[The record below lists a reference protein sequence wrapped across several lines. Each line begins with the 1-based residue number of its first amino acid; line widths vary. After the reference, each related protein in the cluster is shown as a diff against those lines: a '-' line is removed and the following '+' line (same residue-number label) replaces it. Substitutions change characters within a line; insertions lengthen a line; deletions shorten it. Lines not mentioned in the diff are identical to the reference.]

1 MPDCC
6 IGQYTIPMH
15 SNLPMPMPAS
25 FPALIVG
32 LLLGCSSFFATSD
45 TLSDAQRLMR
55 QGQPAHALEK
65 VDAYLASKPSDA
77 QGRFLKGLALT
88 EMGKPQEAIA
98 VFSKLTEDYPEL
110 PETYNNL
117 AVLYAQ
123 QKQYDKARTALE
135 MAIRIHPGYATA
147 YDNLGDVYAMLSGQA
162 YDKALQLDP
171 SRRVTQSKLARLRE
185 LNKPSTSSTGVAIR
199 PAGEAGSRMT
209 SIEPDVM
216 PAAAST
222 PAAGTSAV
230 ALAAGKGI
238 TPLAAVT
245 EADKSVQPATTLA
258 ASDERAVTKALQGWA
273 SAWSRKDAKAYLAYY
288 AADFRTPRG
297 IPRKAWESE
306 RTRPMSKPGKLQVE
320 IEDLQVSFAD
330 DKATVKLLQHYS
342 SPYLKSTVTKNLVLV
357 KSRGR
362 WLIQQERIGG

>member
-1 MPDCC
+1 
-6 IGQYTIPMH
+6 MH

-25 FPALIVG
+25 LPALIVG

-185 LNKPSTSSTGVAIR
+185 LNKPSTSSPGVAMR
-199 PAGEAGSRMT
+199 PAGETSSRMT
-209 SIEPDVM
+209 STEQAVM
-216 PAAAST
+216 PVATASV
-222 PAAGTSAV
+222 PAAGEPAGKSIA
-230 ALAAGKGI
+230 ALAA
-238 TPLAAVT
+238 AT
-245 EADKSVQPATTLA
+245 ETDKSVQQATLA
-258 ASDERAVTKALQGWA
+258 ASDERAVTKTLQGWA

-342 SPYLKSTVTKNLVLV
+342 SPYLKSTVTKTIVLV

>member
-1 MPDCC
+1 M
-6 IGQYTIPMH
+6 T
-15 SNLPMPMPAS
+15 NTAS

-55 QGQPAHALEK
+55 QGQTAHALEK
-65 VDAYLASKPSDA
+65 VDAYLANKPSDA

-88 EMGKPQEAIA
+88 EMGKQQEAIA

-123 QKQYDKARTALE
+123 QKQYEKARTALE

-171 SRRVTQSKLARLRE
+171 SRQVTQSKLARLRE
-185 LNKPSTSSTGVAIR
+185 LNKSSTSSSRVAML
-199 PAGEAGSRMT
+199 PAGETGSSRKT
-209 SIEPDVM
+209 SNEPAVM
-216 PAAAST
+216 PIAEASI
-222 PAAGTSAV
+222 PAAGTSA
-230 ALAAGKGI
+230 ATIPTGKGI
-238 TPLAAVT
+238 TPLAAAT
-245 EADKSVQPATTLA
+245 DADKSVQQATVIS
-258 ASDERAVTKALQGWA
+258 SDERAVTKALQGWVG
-273 SAWSRKDAKAYLAYY
+273 AWSRKDAKAYLAYY
-288 AADFRTPRG
+288 AADFRTPG
-297 IPRKAWESE
+297 GMPRKAWENE
-306 RTRPMSKPGKLQVE
+306 RTRPMNKLGRLQVE
-320 IEDLQVSFAD
+320 IEDIKVSFAD
-330 DKATVKLLQHYS
+330 DKATVRLRQHYS
-342 SPYLKSTVTKNLVLV
+342 SPYLKSTVTKTIVLV

-362 WLIQQERIGG
+362 WLIQQERIG